1 MQNQINIQTTY
12 PFYLNNTVLI
22 TLVSNYIK
30 IKNLFNDLFF
40 FIVIVPQSNGSK
52 IVDIKLAVF
61 IAKHSSIASVDHL
74 STLLRSSSSEE
85 SPFSKLRLHKSKCT
99 AILNKVVS
107 PSILESLV
115 KDIGNSKYSLIVDES
130 TDVSQTKW
138 MSVCVRFFDIKKR
151 IVTTQFLGIF
161 LVEEATAEH
170 LFDSMELFL
179 KKVGLNIQNII
190 AIGTDGAKNLCG
202 KNKSLFALLKK
213 QNPQLMLVKC
223 TCHSL
228 HLCCSQSSDKI
239 PKTCDFLIKEVY
251 NYFSHSPLR
260 ALRYKRAF
268 DLINTGVDSNNFRKL
283 VNISGTRWLS
293 HGAAIKRILE
303 QWVELKYHF
312 SLISTDE
319 KDITAQNIYNEFC
332 DEKTDFF

>member
-1 MQNQINIQTTY
+1 M
-12 PFYLNNTVLI
+12 L
-22 TLVSNYIK
+22 
-30 IKNLFNDLFF
+30 
-40 FIVIVPQSNGSK
+40 
-52 IVDIKLAVF
+52 
-61 IAKHSSIASVDHL
+61 IAKHSSIAFVAHL
-74 STLLRSSSSEE
+74 STLLRSRSSEE
-85 SPFSKLRLHKSKCT
+85 SPFAQLRLHKTKCT
-99 AILNKVVS
+99 AILKKLVS
-107 PSILESLV
+107 PSILKSLV
-115 KDIGNSKYSLIVDES
+115 NEIDHLDQS

-268 DLINTGVDSNNFRKL
+268 DLINAGVDSNNFRKL
-283 VNISGTRWLS
+283 GTCWLS
-293 HGAAIKRILE
+293 YGAAIQQIL
-303 QWVELKYHF
+303 
-312 SLISTDE
+312 
-319 KDITAQNIYNEFC
+319 
-332 DEKTDFF
+332 